1 MREINILAGLAGGS
15 GSTGRR
21 REQFPVTCPASG
33 KTVAM
38 CDAANVEDARAAM
51 GAAAVAFAD
60 WSRQPPSHRAAVLKR
75 IGRVLD
81 AQSERLAAIIT
92 EEQGKPLG
100 EALGEASFVGEEF
113 RFAAQEATRLTGT
126 SLASEDPAV
135 TRQVALAPIGAAALF
150 PSSNYPAAIAARK
163 LAAAMAAGCACVMR
177 APEEAPGA
185 AFFIAEA
192 CLEAGAPQGL
202 VSCLSGNPHD
212 VTAAM
217 IADPQC
223 RIVSFTGSE
232 RVGRIVLG
240 LAADAIKPSI
250 VELGGAAP
258 AIVCADADIAGA
270 AAALA
275 AKKHENAGQ
284 NCAAP
289 NHVLVESDA
298 YDAFIEA
305 YSAFCRTIRVGAGR
319 DAGVTMGPLISDRA
333 ADAMARREALLES
346 EGAEIRRFQTGLP
359 SGGNF
364 IAPSI
369 AVSVQPE
376 SQALK
381 EEIFAPLTPIAR
393 VDSLDHALR
402 IANESELGLVGYAF
416 TSSQKKAQR
425 IMTELSVGSIAL
437 NKTGVGDLDAPFGG
451 LRRSG
456 FGVEGGRYGIDA
468 FLVRKYVSYRHV

>member
-1 MREINILAGLAGGS
+1 MRKINTVIRGYGGAAG
-15 GSTGRR
+15 R
-21 REQFPVTCPASG
+21 REQFPVLCPASG
-33 KTVAM
+33 KTAAM
-38 CDAANVEDARAAM
+38 CDAATVEDARAAM
-51 GAAAVAFAD
+51 EAAAGAFVE
-60 WSRQPPSHRAAVLKR
+60 WSRRPLSHRAAVLRR
-75 IGRVLD
+75 IGGALD
-81 AQSERLAAIIT
+81 AQPERLAAVIT
-92 EEQGKPLG
+92 EEQGKPLC
-100 EALGEASFVGEEF
+100 EALGEAGYIGEEF
-113 RFAAQEATRLTGT
+113 RFAAEEATRLSGAL
-126 SLASEDPAV
+126 LASDDPAV
-135 TRQVALAPIGAAALF
+135 MRQVALAPIGVAALF

-163 LAAAMAAGCACVMR
+163 LAAAMAAGCACVIR

-185 AFFIAEA
+185 AFLIAEA

-202 VSCLSGNPHD
+202 VSCLSGNAHD

-217 IADPQC
+217 IADPHC

-240 LAADAIKPSI
+240 HAAQAIKPSI

-258 AIVCADADIAGA
+258 VIICADADIAGA
-270 AAALA
+270 AATVAS
-275 AKKHENAGQ
+275 KKHENAGQ

-289 NHVLVESDA
+289 NYILVEDSA
-298 YDAFIEA
+298 YHAFVDA
-305 YSAFCRTIRVGAGR
+305 YSACCEKIRVGAGH
-319 DAGVTMGPLISDRA
+319 DAGATMGPLISARA
-333 ADAMARREALLES
+333 VDAMAQREERLES
-346 EGAEIRRFQTGLP
+346 EGAEIRRFQTDLP

-364 IAPSI
+364 VAPSI
-369 AVSVQPE
+369 AVDAPPE

-393 VDSLDHALR
+393 VDSLDQALR
-402 IANESELGLVGYAF
+402 IANDSELGLVGYAF
-416 TSSQKKAQR
+416 TSSQKKARR
-425 IMTELSVGSIAL
+425 IMAELSVGSIAL

>member
-1 MREINILAGLAGGS
+1 
-15 GSTGRR
+15 
-21 REQFPVTCPASG
+21 
-33 KTVAM
+33 M
-38 CDAANVEDARAAM
+38 CDTANDEDARAAM
-51 GAAAVAFAD
+51 GAAAVAFAE
-60 WSRQPPSHRAAVLKR
+60 WSRQPPSRRAAILTK
-75 IGRVLD
+75 IADILD

-92 EEQGKPLG
+92 EEQGKPAG
-100 EALGEASFVGEEF
+100 EALGEAGFIGEEF
-113 RFAAQEATRLTGT
+113 RFAAQEATRLSGELLT
-126 SLASEDPAV
+126 SEDPAV
-135 TRQVALAPIGAAALF
+135 TRQVALAPVGAAALF

-185 AFFIAEA
+185 AFLIAEA
-192 CLEAGAPQGL
+192 CIEACIKVGAPQGL
-202 VSCLSGNPHD
+202 VSCLSGNPND

-217 IADPQC
+217 IAAPQC

-240 LAADAIKPSI
+240 HAAEATKPSI

-258 AIVCADADIAGA
+258 AIVCADADVAGA

-289 NHVLVESDA
+289 NYVLVESGA
-298 YDAFIEA
+298 YDAFVDA
-305 YSAFCRTIRVGAGR
+305 YAAYCQTIRIGAGK
-319 DAGVTMGPLISDRA
+319 DTGVAMGPLISARA
-333 ADAMARREALLES
+333 ADVMAEREARLER
-346 EGAEIRRFQTGLP
+346 EGAEIRRFGTDLP

-364 IAPSI
+364 VSPSI
-369 AVSVQPE
+369 AVAASAE
-376 SQALK
+376 SGTLK
-381 EEIFAPLTPIAR
+381 EEIFAPLTPIASF
-393 VDSLDHALR
+393 DSLDHALG
-402 IANESELGLVGYAF
+402 IANDSDLGLVGYAF
-416 TSSQKKAQR
+416 TSSQQKAQQ

-468 FLVRKYVSYRHV
+468 FLVRKYVSYRHG